1 MAPSNVKIQ
10 KAQAIL
16 QYATPAITLLY
27 YAGAAGLAVCTL
39 QKGPRTRRN
48 RSRQITVWGL
58 CFTIATYFLQS
69 VILVTDSFS
78 AAPRIS
84 SVAANVNAI
93 SNSLLWSILTA
104 LLHLTKRPVWYPYL
118 GSWFIT
124 LVMEIT
130 ICGLFASH
138 HTTSRPVAYV
148 LVVIQTCRFAAL
160 LVLMVTHV
168 TAQIRPRSL
177 WPDEEST
184 SLLRQPGEPSTGHS
198 PHAKPAVE
206 YGSVT
211 VTCAGDASPTDN
223 EDSDSGDSVY
233 QTAKKRIKIIDERLQ
248 KDGNWFTYLQGFTV
262 FFPLIWPSNRP
273 RLYFNMLGCLLCL
286 LCGRVL
292 SVLKPR
298 QLGIVV
304 NILTSGSGSLYRAI
318 GLYVL
323 FGWASS
329 SAGIDLIRTCLWLP
343 IEQYSNVAIT
353 TAAYNKIMELS
364 SDFHDNKQSGELYQ
378 SIAQGS
384 SVNALLETL
393 LFDFGPMILD
403 LVVGYGYLYHLFGPY
418 MALTAAATTV
428 CYLSTTIYFNTKQS
442 GYRRE
447 FQALDRKVSQ
457 LMYDT
462 VGSWAT
468 VSYFNRIFYEE
479 DRYEKSRT
487 LYIAAYQLYYI
498 AGYLYHSISACTVDL
513 GLWGALLLAAYQVSH
528 GDRTVGDFVTLITYW
543 SLFAGPLYSFGYL
556 HKIILR
562 SLVDAE
568 QLLSLLQLKPK
579 IKDGTRRLLIKGG
592 TIQFKDV
599 KFSYDASKQIIK
611 GVNFTAQP
619 GQKIALVGETGGG
632 KSTLLKLLFRFYDV
646 TEGSV
651 LVDGQDVR
659 DVTLESLRACIG
671 VVPQDSSMFNTT
683 VMDNVRYS
691 RLDATDEEVMEAC
704 KAAAVHDKVLSFTD
718 GYASKVGE
726 KGVKL
731 SGGELQRLTIARAIL
746 KDPDIILL
754 DEATSS
760 VDTETESRIQSA
772 LKNLTNGRTT
782 FTVAHRLS
790 TVLDA
795 DIVLVIK
802 DGTIIE
808 QGPPQALLTAKGKFY
823 DLWCKQVGI
832 VNKIPET
839 MAGNTLD
846 DGCEKSGDELPA
858 QAGTSEHRKAWRPDA
873 PEFIPRHLRDS
884 TASEKQDDQQ
894 RPKNVNSTN
903 TKSSNEQPREG
914 DLPPSKSVS
923 RGKSQGKRQRAQEA
937 KGSATTTSSDG
948 AVDATSSQNL
958 QETDIAANEPDGN
971 RKRARFSR
979 VRRRKMSK
987 SEPTDASVSFGDG
1000 ALDANDAPEGSG
1012 EGSAPQRRHVSAP
1025 IKPRPTAD
1033 GNMAVQGRRNRRK
1046 HWRVRNGASS
1056 HRQSDQSAQTSGT
1069 WSAASGTATPGA
1081 PATTPEKSDR
1091 GDSTGG
1097 AHGKGCVR
1105 FT

>member
-248 KDGNWFTYLQGFTV
+248 KDGNWFTYLQGFT
-262 FFPLIWPSNRP
+262 
-273 RLYFNMLGCLLCL
+273 
-286 LCGRVL
+286 
-292 SVLKPR
+292 
-298 QLGIVV
+298 LGIVV

-479 DRYEKSRT
+479 DRYEKSR
-487 LYIAAYQLYYI
+487 
-498 AGYLYHSISACTVDL
+498 
-513 GLWGALLLAAYQVSH
+513 
-528 GDRTVGDFVTLITYW
+528 
-543 SLFAGPLYSFGYL
+543 PLYSFGYL